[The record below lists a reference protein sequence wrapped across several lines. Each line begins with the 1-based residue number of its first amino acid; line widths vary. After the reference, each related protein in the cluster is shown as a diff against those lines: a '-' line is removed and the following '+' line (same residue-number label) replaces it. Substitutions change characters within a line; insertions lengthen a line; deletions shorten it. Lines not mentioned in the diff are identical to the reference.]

1 MYLIQPVLCHF
12 RRDATQEKPNFEEF
26 LTMKNSERRIYDIV
40 ELFLGFILIN
50 GLHFLIK
57 NYDLSFEGIW
67 DYGTRG
73 IYFHFFF
80 VITGVVFWRLGQWL
94 AFKIQS
100 SISFNKLKYWFRIIS
115 GTLIFLTYGILVSI
129 SFGAFYYKFFY
140 QLVDQEI
147 MWKDYHIFDQDF
159 SMIILIFY
167 FVITG
172 FINLV
177 LYFRNWKEAQVV
189 AEQLKKENVQS
200 KFEALKNQIDP
211 HFFFNSLSVLS
222 SLVHK
227 DANLSEE
234 YISQLSKMYRYIL
247 DGKDQVLAS
256 LDEELNFLN
265 SYIFLI
271 KVRFNENIH
280 FEINI
285 ADELKETVSLPKN
298 SLQML
303 VENAIKHNRFDQDD
317 PLVIT
322 ILEEGDYIKV
332 VNNKNK
338 RDLLER
344 SSGIG
349 LENISKRYQLLGDF
363 KLLIW
368 ESDDSFAVKLPKL
381 SKNEIGYFAI

>member
-1 MYLIQPVLCHF
+1 
-12 RRDATQEKPNFEEF
+12 
-26 LTMKNSERRIYDIV
+26 MKNSERHIYNLV
-40 ELFLGFILIN
+40 ELFLGFVIIN

-57 NYDLSFEGIW
+57 HYDYSFNGAL
-67 DYGTRG
+67 DYGSRG
-73 IYFHFFF
+73 IYFHLFF
-80 VITGVVFWRLGQWL
+80 VVTGVAFWRLGQWL
-94 AFKIQS
+94 AFRIQS
-100 SISFNKLKYWFRIIS
+100 SSLFNNLSYWLRIVL
-115 GTLIFLTYGILVSI
+115 GTLVFLAYGVLVSI
-129 SFGAFYYKFFY
+129 SFGALYYKFFY
-140 QLVDQEI
+140 QMVDQEI
-147 MWKDYHIFDQDF
+147 FWEDYHIFDQDF
-159 SMIILIFY
+159 SMIILVFY

-177 LYFRNWKEAQVV
+177 LYFRNWKETQVV
-189 AEQLKKENVQS
+189 AEQLKKENIQS

-234 YISQLSKMYRYIL
+234 YISQLSKMYRYVL

-271 KVRFNENIH
+271 KVRFNEHIR

-285 ADELKETVSLPKN
+285 SDDLKEKVSLPKN

-303 VENAIKHNRFDQDD
+303 VENAIKHNRFDDDD
-317 PLVIT
+317 PLVIS

-332 VNNKNK
+332 ENNKNK

-363 KLLIW
+363 RLLIL

-381 SKNEIGYFAI
+381 SKSEVGYFDI